1 MTARQRIGLL
11 GVAVVVLVAA
21 FILLRSGGSDS
32 SSTGTSGA
40 GPLLTAGK
48 VQEIHVSKGDTVRFR
63 VRSANAEEVHI
74 HGYDIKH
81 DLPAG
86 KVVPV
91 SFKATIDGIF
101 EIELEHSSTQI
112 ARLRVDP

>member
-1 MTARQRIGLL
+1 VSARARIGLL
-11 GVAVVVLVAA
+11 GAAVVVLVVA
-21 FILLRSGGSDS
+21 FVLLRSGGDDS
-32 SSTGTSGA
+32 STTATSGA
-40 GPLLTAGK
+40 GPLLTAAK
-48 VQEIHVSKGDTVRFR
+48 VQEIHVKKGDTVRFR
-63 VRSANAEEVHI
+63 VRSDSAEEVHI